1 MSSALKYPCPV
12 CGFMLKYPADDFN
25 ICPSCGVEFGA
36 DTVEYT
42 IEELR
47 QAWIS
52 RGMQWTSSVIPQ
64 AEHYNPVEQLQSLEA
79 RKAKNVAASNPETE
93 LNQAYASPPRFR
105 PTNVTTTGRLELRRA

>member
-1 MSSALKYPCPV
+1 MCGFALKYPPE
-12 CGFMLKYPADDFN
+12 DFN

-42 IEELR
+42 IEELK

-52 RGMQWTSSVIPQ
+52 RGMRWTSPVLPEP
-64 AEHYNPVEQLQSLEA
+64 ANYNPVEQLSRLEA
-79 RKAKNVAASNPETE
+79 GNAHKVAASNPEGE
-93 LNQAYASPPRFR
+93 LTQVFGPAPPKLR